1 MAVAN
6 PYLTLS
12 WRNMLPPG
20 SGGPRSWQQFKNA
33 LRLAADSLRAHK
45 LRSFLTLLG
54 VIIGVASVIMVG
66 AAIAGLG
73 VYAEESTAKAFG
85 SESFMVAQIAATGR
99 LSRRQYF
106 DKIRRNKPIHNADAR
121 FLKSLNGDRV
131 LYSPYRNH
139 ASDVKHANLTCEQTS
154 IFGASADLAGIRDIG
169 VVDGRFFTEQED
181 RSRAFVAVIGETI
194 RSTLFPGES
203 STLGQIIRIEGVEF
217 TVIGVQEKLGS
228 AFGRDQDNSIYIPI
242 SAFDRLY
249 GPGTGFALFGRPKPG
264 SGLSLEEALDLT
276 RVALRTR
283 FHARP
288 GQDDNFDTLTPD
300 AIRGFIDQLLSMVAA
315 VVVPVTCISLVVG
328 GIVIMNIMLVSVTE
342 RTHEIGI
349 RKALGA
355 RHGDIMQQ
363 VLIEAVLLAM
373 IGGGVGVAIGA
384 MVTEILGRVFEL
396 SLHITL
402 GYVALA
408 LGVSTI
414 VGIASGWYP
423 ASRAAKLDPV
433 VALRAE

>member
-1 MAVAN
+1 
-6 PYLTLS
+6 
-12 WRNMLPPG
+12 MLPSG
-20 SGGPRSWQQFKNA
+20 SGGPRSWQPFKNA

-73 VYAEESTAKAFG
+73 VYAEESTAKALG
-85 SESFMVAQIAATGR
+85 SESFLVAQIAATGR

-181 RSRAFVAVIGETI
+181 RSRSFVAVIGETI

-203 STLGQIIRIEGVEF
+203 SPLGQIVRIEGVEF
-217 TVIGVQEKLGS
+217 TVIGLQEKLGS
-228 AFGRDQDNSIYIPI
+228 AFGRDQDNSVYIPI

-355 RHGDIMQQ
+355 RHDDIMQQ

-384 MVTEILGRVFEL
+384 IVTAILGRVFEL

-408 LGVSTI
+408 LGVSTV

>member
-1 MAVAN
+1 
-6 PYLTLS
+6 
-12 WRNMLPPG
+12 
-20 SGGPRSWQQFKNA
+20 
-33 LRLAADSLRAHK
+33 
-45 LRSFLTLLG
+45 
-54 VIIGVASVIMVG
+54 
-66 AAIAGLG
+66 
-73 VYAEESTAKAFG
+73 
-85 SESFMVAQIAATGR
+85 
-99 LSRRQYF
+99 
-106 DKIRRNKPIHNADAR
+106 
-121 FLKSLNGDRV
+121 
-131 LYSPYRNH
+131 
-139 ASDVKHANLTCEQTS
+139 VKHANLTCEQTS
-154 IFGASADLAGIRDIG
+154 ILGASADLAGIRDIG

-181 RSRAFVAVIGETI
+181 RSRSFVAVIGETI

-203 STLGQIIRIEGVEF
+203 SPLGQIIRIEGVEF

-384 MVTEILGRVFEL
+384 IVTAILGRVFEL
-396 SLHITL
+396 SLHITP

-408 LGVSTI
+408 LGVSTV

>member
-1 MAVAN
+1 MS
-6 PYLTLS
+6 PS
-12 WRNMLPPG
+12 G
-20 SGGPRSWQQFKNA
+20 SGSPRPLHQFKSA
-33 LRLAADSLRAHK
+33 LSLAADSLRAHK

-54 VIIGVASVIMVG
+54 VIIGVASVILVG

-106 DKIRRNKPIHNADAR
+106 DKVRRNKPIYNADAQ
-121 FLKSLNGDRV
+121 FLESVNGDRV

-139 ASDVKHANLTCEQTS
+139 ASDVKHGNLTCEQTT
-154 IFGASADLAGIRDIG
+154 IIGASADLAGIRDIG
-169 VVDGRFFTEQED
+169 ISDGRFFTLQED
-181 RSRAFVAVIGETI
+181 RTRSFVAVIGETV
-194 RSTLFPGES
+194 RATLFPAES
-203 STLGQIIRIEGVEF
+203 SPLGQIVKIEGVEF
-217 TVIGVQEKLGS
+217 TVIGLEEKLGS
-228 AFGRDQDNSIYIPI
+228 AFGRDQDNSIYVPI

-264 SGLSLEEALDLT
+264 SGLSLGEALDLT

-283 FHARP
+283 FHTPP
-288 GQDDNFDTLTPD
+288 GQDDNFDNLTPD

-342 RTHEIGI
+342 RTHEIGV

-355 RHGDIMQQ
+355 RHSDVMLQI
-363 VLIEAVLLAM
+363 LIEAVLLAM
-373 IGGGVGVAIGA
+373 AGGGMGILIGA
-384 MVTEILGRVFEL
+384 VVTEILGRVFGL
-396 SLHITL
+396 SLHITM

-414 VGIASGWYP
+414 VGVASGWYP

>member
-1 MAVAN
+1 MVD
-6 PYLTLS
+6 S
-12 WRNMLPPG
+12 G
-20 SGGPRSWQQFKNA
+20 SGVPRSSKQFQNA
-33 LRLAADSLRAHK
+33 FRLAADSLRTHK

-85 SESFMVAQIAATGR
+85 PESFLVAQIAATGR

-106 DKIRRNKPIHNADAR
+106 DKIKRNKPIHNADAR
-121 FLKSLNGDRV
+121 FLESLNGDRV

-139 ASDVKHANLTCEQTS
+139 ASDIKHDNLTCEQAS
-154 IFGASADLAGIRDIG
+154 ILGASADLAGIRDIG
-169 VVDGRFFTEQED
+169 VVDGRFFTQQED
-181 RSRAFVAVIGETI
+181 RSRAFVAVIGETV
-194 RSTLFPGES
+194 RTTLFPGEAS
-203 STLGQIIRIEGVEF
+203 PLGRMVRIEGVEF

-228 AFGRDQDNSIYIPI
+228 AFGRDQDNSAYIPI

-264 SGLSLEEALDLT
+264 SGLTLQEALDLT

-315 VVVPVTCISLVVG
+315 VVVPVTCISLLVG

-342 RTHEIGI
+342 RTHEIGV

-355 RHGDIMQQ
+355 RHSDVMLQ
-363 VLIEAVLLAM
+363 VLIEAVMLAM
-373 IGGGVGVAIGA
+373 IGGAMGVTVGA
-384 MVTEILGRVFEL
+384 LVTELLGRIFDL
-396 SLHITL
+396 SLHITA

-408 LGVSTI
+408 LGVSSL
-414 VGIASGWYP
+414 VGVASGWYP

>member
-1 MAVAN
+1 
-6 PYLTLS
+6 
-12 WRNMLPPG
+12 
-20 SGGPRSWQQFKNA
+20 
-33 LRLAADSLRAHK
+33 
-45 LRSFLTLLG
+45 
-54 VIIGVASVIMVG
+54 
-66 AAIAGLG
+66 
-73 VYAEESTAKAFG
+73 
-85 SESFMVAQIAATGR
+85 
-99 LSRRQYF
+99 
-106 DKIRRNKPIHNADAR
+106 
-121 FLKSLNGDRV
+121 
-131 LYSPYRNH
+131 
-139 ASDVKHANLTCEQTS
+139 
-154 IFGASADLAGIRDIG
+154 
-169 VVDGRFFTEQED
+169 
-181 RSRAFVAVIGETI
+181 
-194 RSTLFPGES
+194 
-203 STLGQIIRIEGVEF
+203 VEF

-249 GPGTGFALFGRPKPG
+249 GPGNGFALFGRPKPG
-264 SGLSLEEALDLT
+264 SGLTLQDALDLT
-276 RVALRTR
+276 RVSLRTR

-315 VVVPVTCISLVVG
+315 VVVPVTCISLLVG

-342 RTHEIGI
+342 RTHEIGV

-355 RHGDIMQQ
+355 RHGDVMLQ

-373 IGGGVGVAIGA
+373 IGGGMGVTIGA
-384 MVTEILGRVFEL
+384 IVTEILGRVFGL

-408 LGVSTI
+408 LGVSTV
-414 VGIASGWYP
+414 VGVASGWYP

>member
-1 MAVAN
+1 
-6 PYLTLS
+6 
-12 WRNMLPPG
+12 MLPSG

-85 SESFMVAQIAATGR
+85 SESFLVAQIAATGR

-106 DKIRRNKPIHNADAR
+106 DKIRRNKPIYNADAR

-181 RSRAFVAVIGETI
+181 RSRSFVAVIGETI

-203 STLGQIIRIEGVEF
+203 SPLGQIVRIEGVEF

-249 GPGTGFALFGRPKPG
+249 GPGTGFALFGRPKSG

-349 RKALGA
+349 RKAMGA

-384 MVTEILGRVFEL
+384 IVTAILGRVFEL
-396 SLHITL
+396 SLHITP

-408 LGVSTI
+408 LGVSTV

>member
-1 MAVAN
+1 
-6 PYLTLS
+6 
-12 WRNMLPPG
+12 MLPSG

-85 SESFMVAQIAATGR
+85 SESFLVAQIAATGR

-131 LYSPYRNH
+131 LYSPYHNH

-181 RSRAFVAVIGETI
+181 RSRSFVAVIGETI

-203 STLGQIIRIEGVEF
+203 SPLGQIIRIEGVEF
-217 TVIGVQEKLGS
+217 MVIGVQEKLGS

-355 RHGDIMQQ
+355 RRGDIMQQ

-373 IGGGVGVAIGA
+373 IGGSVGVAIGA
-384 MVTEILGRVFEL
+384 IVTAILGRVFEL
-396 SLHITL
+396 SLHITP

-408 LGVSTI
+408 LGVSTV